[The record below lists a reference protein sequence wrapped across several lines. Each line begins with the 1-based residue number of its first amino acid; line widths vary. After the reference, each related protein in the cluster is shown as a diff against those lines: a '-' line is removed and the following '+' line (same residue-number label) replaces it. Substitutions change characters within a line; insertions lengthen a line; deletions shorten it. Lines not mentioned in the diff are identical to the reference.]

1 VIDDQLRV
9 IIGRV
14 INGLVQKD
22 YKYLEELSQGI
33 RLKAHEIQA
42 AVVDYGRTLTQIPIS
57 QFDNLDIIEVKN
69 HIPQRWD
76 LRIPLW
82 TVEEGESDLTLELTL
97 LKQLMEITLSKLIT
111 STFCKNQ
118 LQSSSLPQLGR

>member
-1 VIDDQLRV
+1 MINDQIRV
-9 IIGRV
+9 VIGRV

-57 QFDNLDIIEVKN
+57 QFDDLDIIEVKN

-97 LKQLMEITLSKLIT
+97 LKQVDGNYAVEIDNIHVL
-111 STFCKNQ
+111 
-118 LQSSSLPQLGR
+118 